1 MKKSIVLSV
10 AVLLV
15 LSSVAFGMLQWEWS
29 DDQVL
34 DGIYNMDNEHQILFE
49 VWWRGI
55 DKQVTAINNLT
66 IAVSVGAV
74 LVSFALL
81 VNRKR

>member
-10 AVLLV
+10 AVLLI
-15 LSSVAFGMLQWEWS
+15 LSSVAFGMLEMS

-34 DGIYNMDNEHQILFE
+34 NAIVNMDYEHQIFIE